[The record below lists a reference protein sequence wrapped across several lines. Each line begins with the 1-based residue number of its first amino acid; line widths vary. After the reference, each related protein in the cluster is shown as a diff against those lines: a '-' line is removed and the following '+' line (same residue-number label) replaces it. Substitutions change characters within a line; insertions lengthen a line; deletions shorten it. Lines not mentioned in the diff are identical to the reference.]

1 MGAKEQFFTSYQLEQ
16 EKQEKIQLEMKAE
29 EKKMGDETEV
39 VSERKKRAPEELD
52 DQIAVES
59 QAVDSNQEHPIE
71 SNVSEKLA
79 HYTHPYFNGVKR
91 MPFKYHPYFNF
102 YRQHMKEA
110 GGEEGANEG
119 GANNASPLHS
129 YHPYFYYGPPQQPA
143 MTEDDEAKKEDEP
156 MYPETDFYPFYM
168 ARPSEEELK
177 EHQEKLAEYEEKLK
191 EEIEAYE
198 KKRKEIMDEYA
209 EKMKAAAEELEL
221 PQHPG
226 LIPQSIEEEEIGEEK
241 AEAVGKG
248 KTISLPVMYSSYFP
262 RWRYTHF
269 KNPVG
274 DEEPMEKSET
284 PDAEEAVKEMKK
296 RETTETYLPTPV
308 QVTKTVVKPLGDE
321 QTPVGPASEPVAVAA
336 APISQPGIIYY
347 PQAAPI
353 VTRVHYPVFQYP
365 LYPQALY
372 QPLLYNG
379 QTGVDVS
386 LPAGD
391 VQEAVKKLVYSADT
405 QESEASDQTE
415 ESAEASALVPAS
427 TTLIKAGNLPAAPLP
442 ESVFPIFPKVA
453 EGEVEKQAAL
463 AL

>member
-1 MGAKEQFFTSYQLEQ
+1 
-16 EKQEKIQLEMKAE
+16 
-29 EKKMGDETEV
+29 V
-39 VSERKKRAPEELD
+39 
-52 DQIAVES
+52 
-59 QAVDSNQEHPIE
+59 
-71 SNVSEKLA
+71 
-79 HYTHPYFNGVKR
+79 
-91 MPFKYHPYFNF
+91 
-102 YRQHMKEA
+102 
-110 GGEEGANEG
+110 
-119 GANNASPLHS
+119 
-129 YHPYFYYGPPQQPA
+129 
-143 MTEDDEAKKEDEP
+143 
-156 MYPETDFYPFYM
+156 
-168 ARPSEEELK
+168 
-177 EHQEKLAEYEEKLK
+177 K

-209 EKMKAAAEELEL
+209 EKMKAVAEELEL

-226 LIPQSIEEEEIGEEK
+226 LIPQSIEEEKVGEEK

-274 DEEPMEKSET
+274 DEEKVQKSET

-308 QVTKTVVKPLGDE
+308 QVTKTVVKPLGEE
-321 QTPVGPASEPVAVAA
+321 QTPVDPASEPVAVVA
-336 APISQPGIIYY
+336 APVSQSGFIYY
-347 PQAAPI
+347 PQALPI

-365 LYPQALY
+365 VYPQAVY

-386 LPAGD
+386 VPAVD

-405 QESEASDQTE
+405 QEKETE
-415 ESAEASALVPAS
+415 ESAEASALAPAS
-427 TTLIKAGNLPAAPLP
+427 TTLIKAGNLPPAPLP

>member
-1 MGAKEQFFTSYQLEQ
+1 MG
-16 EKQEKIQLEMKAE
+16 
-29 EKKMGDETEV
+29 
-39 VSERKKRAPEELD
+39 
-52 DQIAVES
+52 
-59 QAVDSNQEHPIE
+59 
-71 SNVSEKLA
+71 
-79 HYTHPYFNGVKR
+79 
-91 MPFKYHPYFNF
+91 
-102 YRQHMKEA
+102 
-110 GGEEGANEG
+110 
-119 GANNASPLHS
+119 
-129 YHPYFYYGPPQQPA
+129 
-143 MTEDDEAKKEDEP
+143 
-156 MYPETDFYPFYM
+156 
-168 ARPSEEELK
+168 
-177 EHQEKLAEYEEKLK
+177 
-191 EEIEAYE
+191 
-198 KKRKEIMDEYA
+198 
-209 EKMKAAAEELEL
+209 
-221 PQHPG
+221 
-226 LIPQSIEEEEIGEEK
+226 
-241 AEAVGKG
+241 
-248 KTISLPVMYSSYFP
+248 VMYSSYFP

-274 DEEPMEKSET
+274 DEEPMEKSHT

-308 QVTKTVVKPLGDE
+308 QVTKTVVKPLEDE
-321 QTPVGPASEPVAVAA
+321 QAPVGPASEPAAVAA
-336 APISQPGIIYY
+336 APISQSGIIYY

-405 QESEASDQTE
+405 QESEASEQTE